1 MGGPSG
7 RALPQAILLNPY
19 GSGPAM
25 VRSLHHHGVEV
36 SVLVPPATAWLSR
49 TRWAD
54 GYVLPQIEDN
64 SQAWL
69 DRLSRIAERGPGV
82 LISGDDV
89 ATEFLV
95 KERSRIPAH
104 LRSFESQHSAHLEL
118 LDKTPQYEL
127 AARVGVRFPW
137 TVRLSAMEELDAVAK
152 QASYPCLVKPALS
165 HQFRHLFSNRRVF
178 VIDGADDLRGV
189 AGPALEAGLEL
200 LVTEY
205 VPGPETAI
213 EAAMIV
219 RTADGSLP
227 LAYGMRKI
235 RQWPPG
241 FGAGTLNESVAIP
254 DTMALGKRL
263 LDAAAY
269 EGIAGVEIKR
279 HAETGELVLMEI
291 SVRVDTHFALGDAC
305 GVDATWRLY
314 ATLAGIPLGP
324 QPPQRLGVRSIVPSL
339 EPRLVGKQLWQRELS
354 PRDLLAS
361 YRGLRDLSGLTL
373 RDPGPVLALVALQW
387 RRGTT
392 FLRRRRSSSGT
403 SAT

>member
-19 GSGPAM
+19 GSGARM
-25 VRSLHHHGVEV
+25 VRSLHRRGVAV
-36 SVLVPPATAWLSR
+36 SILVPPLTAWVAR

-54 GYVLPQIEDN
+54 GYVLPHLEDD

-82 LISGDDV
+82 LISCDDI
-89 ATEFLV
+89 ATELLV

-104 LRSFESQHSAHLEL
+104 LRSFESQHSNHLEL

-137 TVRLSAMEELDAVAK
+137 TVRLSATEELDAVAK

-178 VIDGADDLRGV
+178 VIEGTDDLRAV

-241 FGAGTLNESVAIP
+241 FGAGTLNESVEIP
-254 DTMALGKRL
+254 DTMALGRRL
-263 LDAAAY
+263 LDAAEY
-269 EGIAGVEIKR
+269 VGIAGVEIKR

-305 GVDATWRLY
+305 GVNATWRLY
-314 ATLAGIPLGP
+314 ATLAGLPLGP
-324 QPPQRLGVRSIVPSL
+324 QPPQRVGVRSIVPTL
-339 EPRLVGKQLWQRELS
+339 EPRLIGKQLWQRQMS
-354 PRDLLAS
+354 PRELLAS

-373 RDPGPVLALVALQW
+373 RDPGPVLALIGLQGRRVA
-387 RRGTT
+387 G
-392 FLRRRRSSSGT
+392 FLRSRLSPG
-403 SAT
+403 A